1 MPGKIATRYTALQK
15 MLMRGWVEA
24 EWGISATKRR
34 VRFYSLTH
42 AGRNQLAAELSGYT
56 NMNEASQAVLKFA

>member
-1 MPGKIATRYTALQK
+1 
-15 MLMRGWVEA
+15 MLMKGWVKA

-34 VRFYSLTH
+34 VRFYSLTP

-56 NMNEASQAVLKFA
+56 NMTEAIQAVLKFA